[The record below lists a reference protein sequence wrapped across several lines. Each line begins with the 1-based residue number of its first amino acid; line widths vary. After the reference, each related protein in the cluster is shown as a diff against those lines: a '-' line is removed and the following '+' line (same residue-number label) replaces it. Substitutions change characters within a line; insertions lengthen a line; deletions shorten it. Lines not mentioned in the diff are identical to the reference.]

1 MGETVF
7 IDLQNTCYRWK
18 NTGNGKTRIST
29 AQIETW
35 FFNWYY
41 FRRKIN
47 TTTKIKKIKLL
58 FLDLENTLVSR
69 DNITEKFIA
78 FLETDTNLSNLKG
91 KGLEIWIISYSNRS

>member
-7 IDLQNTCYRWK
+7 LDLQNTRYRWE

-35 FFNWYY
+35 FFDWYY

-47 TTTKIKKIKLL
+47 TTTKIKIKLL
-58 FLDLENTLVSR
+58 FLDFKNTLVSR

-91 KGLEIWIISYSNRS
+91 KGLEIGIISYANRS